1 VRGVVVQSSRIAQ
14 AAVRRAV
21 WERCTAAFA
30 GTHEREP
37 RRVWPARRAAKEVGV
52 IVRGALTFAAGAVA
66 LVAAGCGGEERLSQE
81 EFQKQGNAICAKYD
95 KQIEEIGTPTSVE
108 EVPAYVNKVLPIVER
123 QIEDMKELNPP
134 ERDQE
139 AFDEMIAEAEKTVEA
154 GRDLGE
160 ASEASD
166 DAAIEKALNEGN
178 SASDRADQHATELGL
193 TDCVEQAQ

>member
-1 VRGVVVQSSRIAQ
+1 MARSAGSEGGGVGRG
-14 AAVRRAV
+14 
-21 WERCTAAFA
+21 
-30 GTHEREP
+30 
-37 RRVWPARRAAKEVGV
+37 
-52 IVRGALTFAAGAVA
+52 
-66 LVAAGCGGEERLSQE
+66 RL
-81 EFQKQGNAICAKYD
+81 
-95 KQIEEIGTPTSVE
+95 

-134 ERDQE
+134 EEDQE

-193 TDCVEQAQ
+193 SDCVEQ